1 MKQLLLILAI
11 GLAPTGDALA
21 QPAESMPAAKL
32 TLARRSYGEGID
44 AAGAGRWDV
53 AYDRFLESYELVPR
67 MLTLFNL
74 AGAQGETARLVEASE
89 SYRRFL
95 RDTGD
100 GRYPELRTDA
110 THQLEL
116 LGKQIA
122 QLSLEVVHLEPED
135 AIAIDDVEFPQVAL
149 HEAIPMNPGPHVV
162 LVRRGTVVIATRAVT
177 LASGESN
184 LTHIELR
191 VAMPGPAHRGAS
203 SAWLQSPWL
212 WFAVAILGAAT
223 ASGVYRFTRSPAP

>member
-1 MKQLLLILAI
+1 MKQLFSLVVILVATT
-11 GLAPTGDALA
+11 GGVHAQSADTTTAP
-21 QPAESMPAAKL
+21 KVN
-32 TLARRSYGEGID
+32 LARRLYDEGVD
-44 AAGAGRWDV
+44 ASGKGQWNL
-53 AYDRFLESYELVPR
+53 AYDRFKTSYELAPR
-67 MLTLFNL
+67 VLTLFNL
-74 AGAQGETARLVEASE
+74 AYAQGQTGQVVEATE
-89 SYRRFL
+89 NYRKFL

-100 GRYPELRTDA
+100 GRYPDLRTDA
-110 THQLEL
+110 TNQLEL

-122 QLSLEVVHLEPED
+122 QLTLDITHLEPSD
-135 AIAIDDVEFPQVAL
+135 VIAIDEVEFPQAAL